1 VALDSRDALALD
13 SRDPLPPVHLL
24 GNSNYLQ
31 RYLMEPGQ
39 GQDSI
44 MDHDPLQF
52 TATLTFSSQAEHALL
67 ESLTDAA
74 EMFLQRLPTSD
85 DSPLSNDSTGSMPSP
100 LEPSVQP
107 YPENPGLMQK
117 ERQAANNNYPFFM
130 GKNSVV
136 QQQQQQQQNNYN
148 SPPHQKQVSDPQ
160 LQQLQ
165 IQVQLQTQQ
174 QQMNSDTSNLLSSFP
189 NGIDLTPSSLGSPG
203 ASLHS
208 PVSPENLSN
217 GCGVNNS
224 GPASVT
230 SSRRESSAS
239 DLSSLPNIIRNDD
252 VQGCLTERVSH
263 FSLIISCSFR
273 NLQFNGIGVTFIFS
287 PFSAITWA
295 INYIQAIL

>member
-1 VALDSRDALALD
+1 MALDSRDALALD

-39 GQDSI
+39 GQESI

-130 GKNSVV
+130 GK
-136 QQQQQQQQNNYN
+136 QQQQQQNYN
-148 SPPHQKQVSDPQ
+148 SPPHQKVNDPQ

-174 QQMNSDTSNLLSSFP
+174 QQMNSDTANLMSSFP

-203 ASLHS
+203 HSLPS

-217 GCGVNNS
+217 GCGINNS

-239 DLSSLPNIIRNDD
+239 DLSSLPNIIRDD
-252 VQGCLTERVSH
+252 VQGCLTERVSCLQ
-263 FSLIISCSFR
+263 LI
-273 NLQFNGIGVTFIFS
+273 
-287 PFSAITWA
+287 
-295 INYIQAIL
+295 

>member
-1 VALDSRDALALD
+1 MKPLLRRLCLISVNLLCQVALD

-39 GQDSI
+39 GPESI

-74 EMFLQRLPTSD
+74 EIFLQRLPTSD
-85 DSPLSNDSTGSMPSP
+85 EPLSNDSTGSIPSP

-117 ERQAANNNYPFFM
+117 DRSNNNNNNNGYPFFL
-130 GKNSVV
+130 GKNV
-136 QQQQQQQQNNYN
+136 QLPQQQQNNYN
-148 SPPHQKQVSDPQ
+148 NNQPQQKVSDPQ

-174 QQMNSDTSNLLSSFP
+174 QQMNSDTANLLSSFP

-203 ASLHS
+203 PVSLPS

-217 GCGVNNS
+217 SCINTS

-239 DLSSLPNIIRNDD
+239 DISSLPIIRDD
-252 VQGCLTERVSH
+252 VQGCLTERVSFTFL
-263 FSLIISCSFR
+263 FSY
-273 NLQFNGIGVTFIFS
+273 IFT
-287 PFSAITWA
+287 ICLT
-295 INYIQAIL
+295 QK

>member
-1 VALDSRDALALD
+1 MNKSVRLKFTKKHLNLCPQVALD

-39 GQDSI
+39 GGESI

-74 EMFLQRLPTSD
+74 EIFLQRLPTSD
-85 DSPLSNDSTGSMPSP
+85 EPLSNDSTGSIPSP

-107 YPENPGLMQK
+107 YPENPSLMQK
-117 ERQAANNNYPFFM
+117 ERSNNNGYPFFL
-130 GKNSVV
+130 GK
-136 QQQQQQQQNNYN
+136 QQQQSPQQY
-148 SPPHQKQVSDPQ
+148 SPPQQKVSDPQ

-165 IQVQLQTQQ
+165 IQVQMQTQ
-174 QQMNSDTSNLLSSFP
+174 QQMNSDTNALLSSFP

-203 ASLHS
+203 PLPS
-208 PVSPENLSN
+208 PLSPENLSN
-217 GCGVNNS
+217 SCGVS
-224 GPASVT
+224 AGPASVT

-239 DLSSLPNIIRNDD
+239 DISSLPIIRDD
-252 VQGCLTERVSH
+252 VQGCLTDRVS
-263 FSLIISCSFR
+263 
-273 NLQFNGIGVTFIFS
+273 
-287 PFSAITWA
+287 
-295 INYIQAIL
+295 